1 MHPSNVS
8 KWTDRHT
15 FQNCQCMLGA
25 PVHSLFW
32 NASLMV
38 IQFFGH
44 THNGQ
49 RSMLLPLFYTKIIS
63 RLIWKL
69 QKLSLYKVI
78 EDIEQPLRDNW
89 MLRYF
94 ENNIIDFGR
103 IENKRF
109 SELLKTIL
117 LLSKNTNIRRTP
129 LFFSESYWRYHALG
143 FTSLVSAYLFFGDV
157 SLSKL
162 PHIPRF

>member
-1 MHPSNVS
+1 MSFYM
-8 KWTDRHT
+8 T
-15 FQNCQCMLGA
+15 FFHFEGV
-25 PVHSLFW
+25 P
-32 NASLMV
+32 
-38 IQFFGH
+38 
-44 THNGQ
+44 
-49 RSMLLPLFYTKIIS
+49 
-63 RLIWKL
+63 
-69 QKLSLYKVI
+69 KVI

-129 LFFSESYWRYHALG
+129 LFFSESY
-143 FTSLVSAYLFFGDV
+143 
-157 SLSKL
+157 
-162 PHIPRF
+162 